1 MINALEIERRVKK
14 LHSLME
20 EKDMDALL
28 VTAPKNTTYLT
39 GKDTGRLLLTKEGNF
54 LWTREIY
61 KEIYTDLYSD
71 KKYPL
76 DVMLYEKDAV
86 KNRISGLGI
95 KRLHVD
101 NPPVLG
107 FESMKKDLGIEL
119 IATDVIEEQRMVK
132 TGLEIELLRKAAD
145 IALIGMR
152 KAFDVVREGVKEI
165 DALADV
171 ECAIR
176 KAGSDAPPF
185 DDGMLLSSG
194 ANSADIHARAGG
206 EKIKKGTTV
215 VVDLGG
221 RYSGYY
227 SDMTRTIPVGSI
239 DSKTKD
245 LLEYVD
251 NLRAEAIDMLKPGVV
266 AGDVH
271 AYIEKDMGRKGYKF
285 YHSSGHGVGLNIHEN
300 PSISRDSP
308 DVLKEDMV
316 FTIEPGVYIAG
327 KYGVRFEDTLLL
339 KKKGAEILTE
349 YKR

>member
-1 MINALEIERRVKK
+1 MITASEIENRVKR
-14 LHSLME
+14 LRSLME

-28 VTAPKNTTYLT
+28 VTAPKNTTYIT
-39 GKDTGRLLLTKEGNF
+39 GRDTGRLLLTKFGNF

-61 KEIYTDLYSD
+61 KEIYSDLYCD

-76 DVMLYEKDAV
+76 DVMIYEKDAV
-86 KNRISGLGI
+86 KNCLSRLGI

-101 NPPVLG
+101 NPPVMG

-119 IATDVIEEQRMVK
+119 TATDVIEQQRMLK
-132 TGLEIELLRKAAD
+132 TALEIGLLRKAAG
-145 IALIGMR
+145 IAVIGMR
-152 KAFDVVREGVKEI
+152 RAYEVVCAGVKEM
-165 DALADV
+165 DALAEV
-171 ECAIR
+171 EYAIR

-185 DDGMLLSSG
+185 DDGMLLASG
-194 ANSADIHARAGG
+194 ANSADIHARAGSG
-206 EKIKKGTTV
+206 KIRKGSTV

-221 RYSGYY
+221 RFSGYY
-227 SDMTRTIPVGSI
+227 SDMTRTISVGST
-239 DSKTKD
+239 DSNSKE

-251 NLRAEAIDMLKPGVV
+251 HLRAEAIDMLKPGVI

-271 AYIEKDMGRKGYKF
+271 AFIEGDMKKKGYKF

-308 DVLKEDMV
+308 EVLCEDMV
-316 FTIEPGVYIAG
+316 FTIEPGIYIAG
-327 KYGVRFEDTLLL
+327 KYGIRFEDTILL
-339 KKKGAEILTE
+339 KKDGAKILTK